1 MSVDT
6 SLGILHPTTKAVV
19 TRLLAA
25 MAAILLLMTV
35 MVVGTVAVA
44 LHWAS
49 ALPPVAQF
57 LQAVGLSFLVV

>member
-25 MAAILLLMTV
+25 MAAILLLVTV
-35 MVVGTVAVA
+35 MIVGVVVAA

-57 LQAVGLSFLVV
+57 LQVMGLSFLVV